1 MITEQREKKIRDV
14 YSKRQKDL
22 VVILENVWDP
32 HNVSAVLRSCD
43 STGVDEVCLVYPD
56 GKFPKLSDASSAS
69 AFKWVRLSKYKSIDE
84 CYKDLRAR
92 KFKIYATYLG
102 GGMESTELF
111 EMNLTKRVAL
121 LFGNEHDGVTLDAA
135 QKADGNFWIPMVG
148 MVQSLNI
155 SVSVAVTLY
164 CAMRQRLIK
173 GAYDKPQYSKKEI
186 DAKVQEV
193 SWEKINKRL
202 NKK

>member
-1 MITEQREKKIRDV
+1 MITQEREKKVRDV

-43 STGVDEVCLVYPD
+43 SVGVDEVCLIYPN

-69 AFKWVRLSKYKSIDE
+69 AFKWINVSKFKSVDE
-84 CYKDLRAR
+84 CYKYLRDR

-111 EMNLTKRVAL
+111 HMNLTKKVAL
-121 LFGNEHDGVTLDAA
+121 LFGNEHDGVTLEAA
-135 QKADGNFWIPMVG
+135 QKSNGNFWIPMMG

-164 CAMRQRLIK
+164 CAMRQRLIVGK
-173 GAYDKPQYSKKEI
+173 YDKSQYSKKEI
-186 DAKVQEV
+186 DKIVHDVE
-193 SWEKINKRL
+193 WEKINRRL
-202 NKK
+202 KKS

>member
-1 MITEQREKKIRDV
+1 MRSV
-14 YSKRQKDL
+14 YSKRQRDL

-43 STGVDEVCLVYPD
+43 SVGVDEIYLIYPD
-56 GKFPKLSDASSAS
+56 GKFPKLADSSSAS
-69 AFKWVRLSKYKSIDE
+69 ASKWVKISKYKSIAD
-84 CYKDLRAR
+84 CYKDLHAR
-92 KFKIYATYLG
+92 KFKIYATFLG

-121 LFGNEHDGVTLDAA
+121 LFGNEHDGVTLEAA
-135 QKADGNFWIPMVG
+135 QKSDGNFWIPMVG

-164 CAMRQRLIK
+164 EAMRQRLASGK
-173 GAYDKPQYSKKEI
+173 YDKSQYSKKEI
-186 DAKVQEV
+186 DQKVGEV
-193 SWEKINKRL
+193 EWEKINKRL
-202 NKK
+202 KKK